1 MWREILRRRW
11 NPRNRDFRMIQNLK
25 SNNGIKQVKQT
36 NKQAVEE
43 KSVSTHE
50 DYSSLIQFNKRNET
64 HN

>member
-1 MWREILRRRW
+1 MS
-11 NPRNRDFRMIQNLK
+11 K
-25 SNNGIKQVKQT
+25 T
-36 NKQAVEE
+36 VEE